1 LSFKLRFKLVYK
13 LLKLLKK
20 GAEADIYLT
29 LWDGKKAILKIRQKK
44 DYRNEIL
51 DKRIRMQ
58 RTVRESEIISDIK
71 SFGVRSPLV
80 YFVDPKKCE
89 IYIQYVD
96 GTSVKDLSNPKIIK
110 TCEEI
115 GKIVGLLHKNGIMH
129 GDLTTSNFIV
139 QKGKVFVID
148 FGLAQ
153 RTDKTEDHAIDLR
166 LFKEILNSA
175 HAHIMEKA
183 WISFL
188 KGYKKIVGIS
198 RHNRVLIQVSVIES
212 RGRYANVV

>member
-1 LSFKLRFKLVYK
+1 M
-13 LLKLLKK
+13 KLLKK

-29 LWDGKKAILKIRQKK
+29 SWNGKKAILKIRQKK
-44 DYRNEIL
+44 DYRNEVL
-51 DKRIRMQ
+51 DKKIRMQ
-58 RTVRESEIISDIK
+58 RTIRESSIISDVK
-71 SFGVRSPLV
+71 SFGVSSPLV
-80 YFVDPKKCE
+80 YFVDLKKCE
-89 IYIQYVD
+89 IYLQYID
-96 GTSVKDLSNPKIIK
+96 GILVKDLSNSKIIK

-139 QKGKVFVID
+139 KKNIVFVID

-153 RTDKTEDHAIDLR
+153 RTDKMEDHAIDLR

-183 WISFL
+183 WASFL
-188 KGYKKIVGIS
+188 KGYKKMLGIS
-198 RHNRVLIQVSVIES
+198 KHNRVLIQVAVIES